1 MQLADIL
8 QRVESRLKAL
18 GLSAHAAS
26 TAAGKPY
33 AIRNIR
39 RAVQLGNRQ
48 GVSTATIAALAP
60 VLQASV
66 GWLMTGED
74 EEPPAAEPPEPAS
87 TAAPLDFAAIAIDE
101 VLRVLGAKPEAAKE
115 LVAIIQQVAAAQPPG
130 FPGMTAEETTR
141 LIVRQLAERILAS
154 LPDRRG

>member
-1 MQLADIL
+1 
-8 QRVESRLKAL
+8 
-18 GLSAHAAS
+18 
-26 TAAGKPY
+26 
-33 AIRNIR
+33 
-39 RAVQLGNRQ
+39 
-48 GVSTATIAALAP
+48 
-60 VLQASV
+60 
-66 GWLMTGED
+66 MTGED

-141 LIVRQLAERILAS
+141 LIARQLAERILAS